1 MPTVSFAAPQTA
13 RRGLLLAARAVLLA
27 GATVLAFFA
36 GGFFPGA
43 QAWAGLVAWALVA
56 VAVLLAPGSL
66 PRHRN
71 AWLAIGGLVLFG
83 GWTLLSIT
91 WAPIAGSAYHAG
103 QLVFL
108 YAGVL
113 LAAILLLRDP
123 RVQRAVEPALAAGA
137 LIVIGYGLA
146 GRLLP
151 GLLHFA
157 RSSSAEGRLEQ
168 PLTYWNAMGEL
179 AALGLILSTRLAGD
193 ARRPAP
199 LRTAAIAGSVPLAL
213 GLYLSFSRGALFA
226 CVAGVIALIV
236 AAPRREQLGSIA
248 LAVGA
253 GAVASAVASP
263 LGGVTNLMG
272 SLGSR
277 ERQGAI
283 ELAVLVVTTLVVAL
297 VHWRLVQRTRSRP
310 LRLPRH
316 TAWLA
321 TAVICAGLALAIA
334 VGSKEAT
341 SSPLNTG
348 ASRYATLQSNRY
360 AYWHVALKAFAH
372 EPVRGVGAGGWAVWW
387 LRYRSVNEFAEDA
400 HSLPLQTLA
409 ELGLVGIVLLGA
421 SFVGVA
427 LASRDAY
434 RAAPALT
441 AGPLAGLVTYAV
453 HAPLDWDWQMP
464 AVTIVAMVLAG
475 LVVALAEG
483 GRWAAAEGP
492 ATRPASAE
500 RPTELTPVGH
510 GVTTG

>member
-1 MPTVSFAAPQTA
+1 MPRVRLAVLPTA
-13 RRGLLLAARAVLLA
+13 RGGLLLAARAVLLA
-27 GATVLAFFA
+27 GATVLAFFT
-36 GGFFPGA
+36 GGYFPAA
-43 QAWAGLVAWALVA
+43 QAWAGLVAWALVV
-56 VAVLLAPGSL
+56 VAVLLVPGSL
-66 PRHRN
+66 PRRRH

-103 QLVFL
+103 QLVFV

-113 LAAILLLRDP
+113 LAAVLLLRDP
-123 RVQRAVEPALAAGA
+123 RAQRAVEPALAGGA

-151 GLLHFA
+151 GVLHFA
-157 RSSSAEGRLEQ
+157 ESAPAAGRLEQ

-179 AALGLILSTRLAGD
+179 AALGLVLSTRLAGD
-193 ARRPAP
+193 VRRPAW
-199 LRTAAIAGSVPLAL
+199 LRTAAVAGSVPLVL

-226 CVAGVIALIV
+226 CAAGLVALIV
-236 AAPRREQLGSIA
+236 AAPRREQLAAIA
-248 LAVGA
+248 LAIGA

-263 LGGVTNLMG
+263 FGGVTNLTD

-283 ELAVLVVTTLVVAL
+283 ELAVIVVIMLAAAL
-297 VHWRLVQRTRSRP
+297 VHWRLVRRTRSRG

-316 TAWLA
+316 AGWIA

-334 VGSKEAT
+334 VGSKEGTT
-341 SSPLNTG
+341 SPSSAG
-348 ASRYATLQSNRY
+348 ASRLATLQSNRY
-360 AYWHVALKAFAH
+360 AYWRVAFKAFAH
-372 EPVRGVGAGGWAVWW
+372 EPIRGVGAGGWTVWW
-387 LRYRSVNEFAEDA
+387 LRYRPTHEFAQDA
-400 HSLPLQTLA
+400 HSLPVQTLA
-409 ELGLVGIVLLGA
+409 ELGLVGIVLLGS

-427 LASRDAY
+427 LAARGAY

-464 AVTIVAMVLAG
+464 AVTVVAMVLAG
-475 LVVALAEG
+475 LTVALAED
-483 GRWAAAEGP
+483 RRRIAAAQP
-492 ATRPASAE
+492 AAHPAPAE
-500 RPTELTPVGH
+500 RGAELTPVGQ
-510 GVTTG
+510 TR